1 MGSTKFYFDGINPS
15 CTTARPISLKI
26 RSFLNH
32 MGTDRISLTTIVIH
46 VAKFLFNDM
55 SKGELPIMN
64 TRCTKLSM
72 VRDDSKSSKTSNKKC
87 HIYVIVQL
95 MFTDKLAHC
104 TMQTPVGLT
113 PSSNMPIEQF
123 KVMLMMCNIFKLSGF
138 S

>member
-1 MGSTKFYFDGINPS
+1 
-15 CTTARPISLKI
+15 
-26 RSFLNH
+26 
-32 MGTDRISLTTIVIH
+32 
-46 VAKFLFNDM
+46 M
-55 SKGELPIMN
+55 SKGELPMMN

-87 HIYVIVQL
+87 LIYMIVQL
-95 MFTDKLAHC
+95 MFTDKLPHC